1 MNTQIN
7 TAVKYIGRRSP
18 YVDRLYG
25 TNLSF
30 EHGQVRGI
38 PTHIAKKFLR
48 HADMFNSCEDEQ
60 AASSQEGQSSA
71 PLVDDTMQTLE
82 QAQKLQDERREKDTQ
97 RQQLID
103 QIMNMDKDGVQQF
116 AKDSYNQ
123 FVPKNL
129 SLDNMRT
136 KVLSMLDQYGVC

>member
-38 PTHIAKKFLR
+38 PAHIAKKFLR
-48 HADMFNSCEDEQ
+48 HADMFALSKDEQ
-60 AASSQEGQSSA
+60 ATSSQEGQSSA
-71 PLVDDTMQTLE
+71 TLADDTLQILE
-82 QAQKLQDERREKDTQ
+82 QAQKLQDEQREKDTQ

-123 FVPKNL
+123 VVPKNL
-129 SLDNMRT
+129 SLDNMRA

>member
-1 MNTQIN
+1 MHTQIN

-38 PTHIAKKFLR
+38 PANIAKKFLR
-48 HADMFNSCEDEQ
+48 HADLFSPNDDEQ

-71 PLVDDTMQTLE
+71 TLADDTLQTLE
-82 QAQKLQDERREKDTQ
+82 QSQKLQDEQREKDTQ

-103 QIMNMDKDGVQQF
+103 QIMNMDKEGVQQF

-123 FVPKNL
+123 VVPKNL
-129 SLDNMRT
+129 SLDNMRA